1 MSKFYITLPGG
12 VVIEIYAKGR
22 GGAITAAINQYYGTA
37 PMKVIFVKYIPGG
50 VVYEVRRNGKPALE
64 VTITQ

>member
-12 VVIEIYAKGR
+12 VVIEIYARDRNK
-22 GGAITAAINQYYGTA
+22 AVEAAINQHYGTG
-37 PMKVIFVKYIPGG
+37 PMKVIFLKYIPGG

-64 VTITQ
+64 VIITQ

>member
-1 MSKFYITLPGG
+1 MSKFYVTLPGG

-22 GGAITAAINQYYGTA
+22 GKAVEAAVNQHYGVS

-50 VVYEVRRNGKPALE
+50 VVYEVRRSGHPALE